1 MTPPRWLFWHRRD
14 LRLADNLG
22 LAAAAATTPAVT
34 GVVVLDPAELAAVQQ
49 APARLWFL
57 AESLRELAGRWRAAG
72 SRLVILQGDP
82 VELLPRLT
90 AATGAAVV
98 AWNRGVEPSERE
110 RDRRV
115 AAALQ
120 GDGVKVLVDWDQLL
134 VPPETILT
142 GAGDPYRVYGP
153 FLRNWRGQVERRAAA
168 GELDP
173 RPAPRELLDLDPA
186 ALPRPELWAAL
197 PLLES
202 VPGAGQLAAI
212 AAGGAGGGEAGSG
225 EAGDKGTV
233 RVRHGESDG
242 GYHPSTH
249 PREASEA
256 DRSES
261 RRAPEAE
268 LAEVRS
274 GRLSDAG
281 AELAQAPFP
290 GADLCPCRPGE
301 AAALAQLEAFA
312 DGQALPS
319 YEQGRNLPGE
329 AGTSALS
336 AALRFGTLSPRQAWA
351 AAAVARFAARSD
363 EALASIT
370 VWEQELCWR
379 EFYQQALFHFPELAD
394 GPYRPQWRHFPWEND
409 PQRLAAWQQGLTGMP
424 IVDAAMRQLV
434 ESGWM
439 HNRPRMIVASYLVKD
454 LICDWRLGERFFMEH
469 LVDGDLAANNG
480 GWQWSASSGMD
491 PKPLRIFNPA
501 TQAAKFD
508 PEATYIRTWLPELAH
523 VATADLIS
531 GHIGALERR
540 GYPEPIVDH
549 KLQQARFKALYAG
562 LPRG

>member
-22 LAAAAATTPAVT
+22 LAAAAAATPAVT

-49 APARLWFL
+49 APARRWFL

-82 VELLPRLT
+82 LLLLPRLA
-90 AATGAAVV
+90 AATGASVV
-98 AWNRGVEPSERE
+98 AWNRGVEPAERE

-153 FLRNWRGQVERRAAA
+153 FLRNWRGQVERRVAT
-168 GELDP
+168 GELEP
-173 RPAPRELLDLDPA
+173 LPAPRELLDLDPG

-197 PLLES
+197 PMLES
-202 VPGAGQLAAI
+202 PPTAERLAGI
-212 AAGGAGGGEAGSG
+212 AADGAGG
-225 EAGDKGTV
+225 DPGTV
-233 RVRHGESDG
+233 RDRHGASSENH
-242 GYHPSTH
+242 HPSAQ
-249 PREASEA
+249 PRETGEA
-256 DRSES
+256 A
-261 RRAPEAE
+261 RAQSLPTA
-268 LAEVRS
+268 A
-274 GRLSDAG
+274 APATG
-281 AELAQAPFP
+281 AQEPFT

-312 DGQALPS
+312 DGGGLAS
-319 YEQGRNLPGE
+319 YEEGRNLPGE
-329 AGTSALS
+329 SGTSALS

-351 AAAVARFAARSD
+351 AAAAARQAARSD

-394 GPYRPQWRHFPWEND
+394 GPYRPQWRHFPWENN
-409 PQRLAAWQQGLTGMP
+409 PQRMAAWQEGLTGMP

-508 PEATYIRTWLPELAH
+508 AEATYIRTWLPELAH
-523 VATADLIS
+523 VATAALIS
-531 GHIGALERR
+531 GQIAPLERR
-540 GYPEPIVDH
+540 GYPAPIVDH
-549 KLQQARFKALYAG
+549 RQQQARFKAIYAS